1 MNKHIEF
8 PAGAG
13 DLACLQEAQKM
24 LDVLDTSGNFT
35 FQTFDDDK
43 DRKSSTFAHIRHGS
57 ISDQFSYLNHLNVSD
72 KVGIFVTINETDL
85 EGRKAKNVKRVRAVF
100 VDFDKK
106 NPNRLE
112 QLAQLPLPP
121 TMVVESSP
129 EKHHAYWV
137 VNSGEIAFD
146 VFRDLQKALI
156 QYFAHDGADKSVH
169 DLPRVLRLAGF
180 FHKKEEPYKSNVVH
194 IGKAYSAEKIINWVK
209 SFDKTPQRS
218 IQGQS
223 IKSFEKTTLEN
234 VRQALK
240 NIPSDDYATWLGI
253 GAAIYKE
260 FGADG
265 FSIFDEW
272 SRGGASYSYEAC
284 CEKFFNESPKFSKI
298 TIATIFHLANQNR
311 VMSDFENVDLKK
323 AEVAAELPEQNEDS
337 LPPLPEQLKALP
349 GGLGHLQVYVYNTMT
364 YPCLYTAGWV
374 ALATMAGFAQ
384 SHLTINSLSGLGFNE
399 YFLTLAPTGFG
410 KESLRDPLNVLLR
423 NLDDTFNF
431 ENLPTV
437 EHSAPSSKQGLH
449 QVIQSVQNHS
459 VYVQSDEFAEWLKG
473 AKKDPN
479 KHAALSYLMEIYS
492 KANRTIHPGRAVSG
506 DYKPIQNPRLS
517 VFSTTTAES
526 LLSTLDKNTAE
537 MGAYNRWVMYVAPT
551 ERIQKKYTG
560 LEFEP
565 RQEAIEVVK
574 WVAELESQ
582 NIKIDKNAFDMMVHF
597 DSKYAENIKFTDAV
611 IGGRITEQA
620 IKIAGLF
627 ALSDQRTTINAQDM
641 QIAYEIRLGL
651 YYRAKEMINQ
661 SGAISG
667 SHETGKA
674 LEQLRE
680 KLKTR
685 ASIYLSQLHNFSRA
699 YEKLDV
705 RAQDAVIQA
714 LIREGA
720 AQMHP
725 DGKRILVSLICK

>member
-1 MNKHIEF
+1 MNKAIDF

-13 DLACLQEAQKM
+13 DLASLQEAQKM

-43 DRKSSTFAHIRHGS
+43 DRKSIAFAHIRHGN
-57 ISDQFSYLNHLNVSD
+57 ISDHFSYLNRLNASD
-72 KVGIFVTINETDL
+72 KVGIFLAINETDL
-85 EGRKAKNVKRVRAVF
+85 KGRTAKNVKRVRALF
-100 VDFDKK
+100 VDFDQE
-106 NPNRLE
+106 NPNRID

-121 TMVVESSP
+121 TMIVESSP
-129 EKHHAYWV
+129 GKHHAYWV
-137 VNSGEIAFD
+137 VNSGEIALD
-146 VFRDLQKALI
+146 AFRDLQKALI
-156 QYFAHDGADKSVH
+156 QYFAHDGADKSIH

-180 FHKKEEPYKSNVVH
+180 FHKKDEPYRTNVVH
-194 IGKAYSAEKIINWVK
+194 IGKAYSAEKIITWVK
-209 SFDKTPQRS
+209 SFDKTPQRT
-218 IQGQS
+218 IQRQP

-240 NIPSDDYATWLGI
+240 NIPSDDYATWLDI

-272 SRGGASYSYEAC
+272 SRGGTSYSYEAC
-284 CEKFFNESPKFSKI
+284 YEKFFNESPKFSKI

-311 VMSDFENVDLKK
+311 ILSDFENVDLKK
-323 AEVAAELPEQNEDS
+323 AEVVAEHPEQNGDS

-374 ALATMAGFAQ
+374 AIATMAGFAQ

-506 DYKPIQNPRLS
+506 DYKPIEKPRLS

-565 RQEAIEVVK
+565 RQEAIEAVK

-582 NIKIDKNAFDMMVHF
+582 NIKIDKSAFDMMVHF

-651 YYRAKEMINQ
+651 YYRAKEMISQ

-674 LEQLRE
+674 LEQLRD

-705 RAQDAVIQA
+705 RAQDAVVQA

>member
-13 DLACLQEAQKM
+13 AFVPFFPDELKQRKQWVIYVLGVKPNKKGKLQKYPIYTNTLRMRKGEQGSDQDLKNLV
-24 LDVLDTSGNFT
+24 DFDTA
-35 FQTFDDDK
+35 FQTLNSLK
-43 DRKSSTFAHIRHGS
+43 KSGKKLWTPEGELPVTGLGFAMLKGRGLTCIDIDPLCKKELREEIVSRCSSFTEKSVSGKGLHVWVQYDCETFKNQDEG
-57 ISDQFSYLNHLNVSD
+57 
-72 KVGIFVTINETDL
+72 TDL
-85 EGRKAKNVKRVRAVF
+85 EIFSDTQFIAVTGDIQTDVTEVKPLSEENFTWLESIVKKGKYAPKPKQQRQSVGQPNKAF
-100 VDFDKK
+100 
-106 NPNRLE
+106 
-112 QLAQLPLPP
+112 
-121 TMVVESSP
+121 SSP
-129 EKHHAYWV
+129 DKEK
-137 VNSGEIAFD
+137 
-146 VFRDLQKALI
+146 
-156 QYFAHDGADKSVH
+156 
-169 DLPRVLRLAGF
+169 
-180 FHKKEEPYKSNVVH
+180 
-194 IGKAYSAEKIINWVK
+194 
-209 SFDKTPQRS
+209 
-218 IQGQS
+218 
-223 IKSFEKTTLEN
+223 
-234 VRQALK
+234 VRQALMSIPADIYDDWL
-240 NIPSDDYATWLGI
+240 NIGF
-253 GAAIYKE
+253 AIYSE
-260 FGADG
+260 FGEDG
-265 FSIFDEW
+265 FDI
-272 SRGGASYSYEAC
+272 
-284 CEKFFNESPKFSKI
+284 FNEWASKGATYTFESCHEKYFNQCCKVSDI
-298 TIATIFHLANQNR
+298 TIATVFGLSNQNKIL
-311 VMSDFENVDLKK
+311 SDFENVDLKK
-323 AEVAAELPEQNEDS
+323 AEVAAEHPEQNEDS

-506 DYKPIQNPRLS
+506 DYKPIEKPRLS

-565 RQEAIEVVK
+565 RQEAIEAVK

-627 ALSDQRTTINAQDM
+627 ALSDRRTTINAQDM